1 MVKSIIFMRTF
12 RNVSCSRD
20 VLFEMADCSS
30 LHNVQKYPQ
39 QNLKYFTKRNFSL
52 RLKTGKTGKL
62 FEG

>member
-1 MVKSIIFMRTF
+1 MFL
-12 RNVSCSRD
+12 
-20 VLFEMADCSS
+20 VLGMCC
-30 LHNVQKYPQ
+30 LRWQTVVVYIMYKKYPQ